1 MASENCPPPDD
12 ASELSVWARKP
23 RTTSKRKPLRW
34 RRVLAG
40 LAAGGAVMLGLLWF
54 AAHRVPWVGS
64 ALADGLRSVV
74 GVEAVTALED
84 FAYGL
89 QDRAAL
95 AWRGDEAPKAY
106 WVVPPQIELPASTQ
120 VKGCE
125 LPTFR
130 PADVGPVHAQF
141 EAPGD
146 GVWVPMDDRVDPGA
160 TPRMFKTLLHPDPKR
175 SWAAVS
181 LVAIDLRQVE
191 LHLRAGRHE
200 PKASTAE
207 GRRAER
213 TGLIPRAHQTL
224 LLAAFNGGF
233 KAQHGHWGMMVDGV
247 TLLPARK
254 GACVVGQRDDG
265 RVVIGPIADL
275 EATLGEMRWWRQTP
289 DCMLDDGELH
299 VGLRS
304 EKNTYWGATLKG
316 ETVIRRSAIGISA
329 DGQTLYSG
337 IGDHTTARAIA
348 TAMKHAGAAH
358 VAQLDVN
365 WSYPKFV
372 VYRDGSD
379 GQPEATKLCEGFE
392 FSPDE
397 YVRLVASRDF
407 FYLTR
412 RDDETVKQ
420 LVCGD

>member
-1 MASENCPPPDD
+1 M
-12 ASELSVWARKP
+12 LGV
-23 RTTSKRKPLRW
+23 
-34 RRVLAG
+34 
-40 LAAGGAVMLGLLWF
+40 AAGGAVALGLLWF
-54 AAHRVPWVGS
+54 AAHRIPWVGS
-64 ALADGLRSVV
+64 ALADGLRSLV
-74 GVEAVTALED
+74 GVEAVAALED

-106 WVVPPQIELPASTQ
+106 WVVPPQVELPASTK
-120 VKGCE
+120 VKDCE

-130 PADVGPVHAQF
+130 PTDVGPVHAHF

-146 GVWVPMDDRVDPGA
+146 GVWVPMKDRVDPEA
-160 TPRMFKTLLHPDPKR
+160 PPRMFKTLLHPDPQR

-191 LHLRAGRHE
+191 LHLVAGRHE
-200 PKASTAE
+200 PKAATPE
-207 GRRAER
+207 GQKAER
-213 TGLIPRAHQTL
+213 PGLIPPAHQRA

-233 KAQHGHWGMMVDGV
+233 KAEHGHWGMMVDGV

-254 GACVVGQRDDG
+254 GACVVGQRNDG
-265 RVVIGPIADL
+265 RIVVGPIADL
-275 EATLGEMRWWRQTP
+275 ESTFGDMRWWRQTP
-289 DCMLDDGELH
+289 DCMVDGGELH
-299 VGLRS
+299 IGLRS

-329 DGQTLYSG
+329 DGKTLFSG

-348 TAMKHAGAAH
+348 TAMKHAGASH

-372 VYRDGSD
+372 VYRDRTD
-379 GQPEATKLCEGFE
+379 GQPEATKLCDGFE

-397 YVRLVASRDF
+397 YVRTVAIRDF

-412 RDDETVKQ
+412 RDDEAVEQ
-420 LVCGD
+420 LVCGK